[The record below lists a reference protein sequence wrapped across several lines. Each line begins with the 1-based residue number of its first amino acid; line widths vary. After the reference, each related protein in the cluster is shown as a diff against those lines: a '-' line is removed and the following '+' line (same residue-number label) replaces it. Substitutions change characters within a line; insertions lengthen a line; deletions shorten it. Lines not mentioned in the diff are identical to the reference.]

1 MFAMYAAY
9 VREKARQLR
18 PDRHLSIDEIA
29 LRLALP
35 KTTVYYWMKDIPLG
49 RPRRASVGQR
59 AGNEG
64 MQRKYKLLRDA
75 AYAQGRQ
82 SFERLAADPTFRD
95 FICLYLGEGSKR
107 GRNVVA
113 ICNSDPTIINL
124 ANRWITRFSR
134 NPVAYTIQYHADQ
147 DLNALREFWAAE
159 LGIRGDI
166 IRLQRKSNAGALAGR
181 TWRSR
186 YGVLTVRAADTLLR
200 SRLQAWMDSIRET
213 WV

>member
-1 MFAMYAAY
+1 
-9 VREKARQLR
+9 
-18 PDRHLSIDEIA
+18 
-29 LRLALP
+29 
-35 KTTVYYWMKDIPLG
+35 
-49 RPRRASVGQR
+49 
-59 AGNEG
+59 
-64 MQRKYKLLRDA
+64 
-75 AYAQGRQ
+75 
-82 SFERLAADPTFRD
+82 
-95 FICLYLGEGSKR
+95 
-107 GRNVVA
+107 VVA